1 MLQDASG
8 DLFFCCHYA
17 TAVLFPRVRF
27 VHLTNVAMKKNG
39 EGYNKTHG
47 GKWRLKH
54 LRLWVQGIY
63 GQAAADKL
71 FRDMCV
77 VFDQR
82 TYKPTEKT
90 SSARVSARFLLTRIE
105 RWVYVNTSVIY

>member
-27 VHLTNVAMKKNG
+27 VHLTNVAIQKTG

-71 FRDMCV
+71 FRDLCV
-77 VFDQR
+77 LVSGPVR
-82 TYKPTEKT
+82 VRVHPRRRRR
-90 SSARVSARFLLTRIE
+90 SSCLLT
-105 RWVYVNTSVIY
+105 